1 MSLMINEQGI
11 TLFKV
16 LTGTEWPTAD
26 EDKLREVAALY
37 RQAGENFPRISE
49 QIRKLTDAIG
59 SDFNGQA
66 GAAFADRMRQLITKN
81 DKGVVPLEA
90 AEKAV
95 KAYGEYAEKIAT
107 QVEYMKYSAII
118 QLVLIPAQIAAAYA
132 MAPVTAGLSLLL
144 IPTIKAVGS
153 MILRFLLNLLLE
165 TIVSVA
171 MAVLAAVLADV
182 IAQEIQIGQ
191 GHRNKFD
198 FESLEN
204 AVKSGALSGSLGG
217 VASMGAKAL
226 GDTLAKLVTKD
237 FGKFLTE
244 SIKNVFPDSLKDF
257 GEQFAKTLTKYK
269 TNITQ
274 SFGDEWSRNLPKSEA
289 KSLANDLTKVFDKSF
304 ENTLTSAEKK
314 ALGKAWSDTFTSN
327 VGHVGKAGLQQE
339 LKTALQHFEGKI
351 GSDTFKALTHD
362 VPEVIYKETSE
373 HLKGSVPYQI
383 LKPVAGAP
391 VYGAQ
396 GYLGEGLNN
405 LAFSD
410 EHQFKANWW
419 SFTGGA
425 VSGAAGDLMDKFMGE
440 PLADKLKDVV
450 ENLKTPDMPDVPKDP
465 PGDTS
470 TFGGV
475 ASHGLDDVPHGRDG
489 NDFDPSVLD
498 HFEPVET
505 DFPSGHENVA
515 GEGGN
520 HPGNESSTQ
529 DKPVVQVPT
538 SVNAPATGS
547 GHSTGPG
554 APRSP
559 EPPSTTTPASGR
571 PPAGDSGTR
580 PENHGTGTG
589 APTPVPTSSDHAG
602 PEHRHTGEEQEL
614 HQLKNLE
621 DQLSAAPPAPHT
633 PVTEYVAHVEDAP
646 VVPHALP
653 DQVRLDRLHNGEH
666 GTMTPEENRQWA
678 DRIAEAG
685 KHGPQHVLDVMTQ
698 RDERYAE
705 LANEHQ
711 EHEANEHAEFTED
724 FTARYE
730 NLKNTPLELSEEDS
744 NALDL
749 LAQLPDPPT
758 LPADDEL
765 AERYRKVF
773 GDGPGDMSSP
783 QKAYEHAEKQAQR
796 SAREYE
802 RKLGMTDVESA
813 KWQKQKEAATKLGD
827 ATEHLKLLDDY
838 AKRLEELRAAKDAA
852 EMSELQHR
860 LDDLKSVTFAP
871 DAVPTETSSD
881 LQHGTHVLDLL
892 KDSEKVKAPP
902 DLPHADEPLPKPP
915 SRKPGGGRGP
925 SDDDLQARLNR
936 LKSVTPTSSDDHEIG
951 TEAKPGGVDDLP
963 PVPGH
968 TPDSKVDEEQSSVHN
983 GQQPPDEPKTH
994 ETRPAPLE
1002 QMVQRPPLEEDREAG
1017 PGGSVPK
1024 PDDLD
1029 DLFGKTDEHVSTE
1042 SVTSKK
1048 TVLDDLSWQH
1058 APADRTADWFAP
1070 RDPAPPEL
1078 WEHLREST
1086 PPRTVTTES
1095 TDVAS
1100 SSRIK
1105 IGENGRPHI
1114 VLDSIAGMIG
1124 YDHRRYTLAD
1134 GRAVQEFTVRVHL
1147 DPAAG
1152 VTAAH
1157 LAGTKQ
1163 KVLDGVGRLY
1173 NRGYRLPSGDQFH
1186 VHVEFT
1192 DQPGAAHA
1200 RVRLRHRG
1208 TTDQAHWS
1216 VGDSGT
1222 VLAHEIGHYL
1232 GLPDEYVD
1240 PSQVLQ
1246 GSRVH
1251 TDTSLMGTAALGDH
1265 AKLLPRHLWLVEHVA
1280 NAALPVHPGP
1290 SQEVSGSREVP
1301 QRTFEPPQRAI
1312 LKLHGLDMVAV
1323 EADGPETSFAAAVT
1337 KTLDPASS
1345 APGPD
1350 LAGKSLKEI
1359 AEAAGARVH
1368 VLEADGTFTAYGRV
1382 AGVPVH
1388 VVRVGDRYHATK
1400 EIVHIGRPGIS
1411 YPGPAKMAVE
1421 HGSPTVHRGEFEV
1434 ETIAGKHYVRMYT
1447 AVVHPELFSGDQVRP
1462 KTEHKDIQQDPKTG
1476 RIKVSPGRN
1485 SRLWVGAGRPLR
1497 ALQWL
1502 TVYQRDEG
1510 GKRLKGESSAVV
1522 TPVLRSFLIPYKKTY
1537 QAITDGA
1544 VVEGVGA
1551 SAAAGKTFNVD
1562 QAADPNQFGVGG
1574 VDLDKLIERAVRGSL
1589 ISYTATGTEFPK
1601 GGTSGRELPMST
1613 LHERLGLSRDFRSD
1627 VFGEDYDPWFK
1638 GRDEKGKLK
1647 FSNDPQRLREIA
1659 VELREHVV
1667 TWEQMKQAVGERR
1680 PNARIEPDADSFPGQ
1695 ETEIPQTTV
1704 RGFEE
1709 RVRRLNQF
1717 LNKVGP
1723 GAAMVGKVSDKVLLT
1738 APDVLREYL
1747 ADTAPPDVD
1756 GAAFHEVLGKKV
1768 LPDVVKAVTKD
1779 VDTAIRILNNGT
1791 TVKDETTLERLIK
1804 NGVKVK
1810 SGAVRTFDV
1819 HVVDKLT
1826 DTFVKKVRA
1835 HPALALFD
1843 DASREAVAEA
1853 VKGGFREAL
1862 TAEFG
1867 KLRDFADFEG
1877 GSGKKAGWLS
1887 GDRLVRFGDQVR
1899 EQLALPEVSGLH
1911 IVGDRFADM
1920 VKGRVLGSVVTHALD
1935 AFTGRDLT
1943 RAASG
1948 QLKTVIKDEVLP
1960 KLAADIADALR
1971 TSPELALADK
1981 GFRDLM
1987 ARAVAD
1993 EARAR
1998 SEQALDGFVFDPVDA
2013 TEVEQLMDKAPE
2025 IATQAEIGFLIA
2037 ADSKRIAI
2045 DFNTRLQVEGN
2056 APFPNE
2062 FAEWNAKRDDVAKEQ
2077 RAAGR
2082 DLDRLINGG
2091 NRDPHAIVDKLIEY
2105 FPELGRKFDEV
2116 ATKQQ
2121 LLPERTEKGTY
2132 TFYEHAQMV
2141 LGQYFELTAH
2151 EDPEQRLVPAD
2162 ALAKAILFH
2171 DIEKVNAKNQFGNG
2185 QGQHDR
2191 EPEHKL
2197 AVQLMDRYRHLWGG
2211 DAEFRV
2217 VRAMVDSDPFGFYL
2231 RGKIDADEVFRF
2243 VHDLAATLSP
2253 APDAARRLFEEF
2265 HQYYQADFS
2274 SYTVHS
2280 GYVDRDGVRHEG
2292 PNSFTT
2298 KFARDDDGIVFT
2310 ADHRHFAYAESALT
2324 DKIRALAGMFATG
2337 RKIVEHRERIRI
2349 ADERARNELL
2359 GRESTDHEDRSAF
2372 RRAPVRDDGGA
2383 DDEQHVELT
2392 AARERWRAELDA
2404 AKAEWQ
2410 EKLDAADRA
2419 WRQVTDRGGPD
2430 LRTLYEDADRVRRR
2444 QVEGA
2449 HQEYEARA
2457 KKADEVWKHE
2467 LDTLVEPDESAGE
2480 PGPVPATAEVR
2491 LLVTANLATAEAVDG
2506 EQLRASLGTA
2516 MAEAGI
2522 DERTATALLASF
2534 SDLELKE
2541 NFTAFAN
2548 EGVTKSFGSGK
2559 DAVEV
2564 TVQLGI
2570 SGEAKSAKSGESSE
2584 KHKIANV
2591 EGDYGK
2597 SATETASVA
2606 PRDKGVSMSLSAGT
2620 GTATPVRTAELS
2632 HTSKAGVS
2640 TTWKSANTMEASLKS
2655 AVELTSVTTTTRH
2668 TLAYGYTL
2676 HTFRH
2681 TMADGGVVEDGVTV
2695 TAPAVTAQAVTAPPV
2710 AAAGAAHLPAVTSLR
2725 SAYLRGDRDLLKAVI
2740 DGMPEKSLVRNAVTV
2755 LGSAAR
2761 DTLIQQLSGK
2771 GLSARGPDVLAGHAI
2786 TKTLTFEHRGR
2797 TRTATLEFRA
2807 GARNPVPLAHGEGA
2821 AAQTSGSKNEH
2832 AGTQKSK
2839 QTLDVKWGGG
2849 VSASWPGIDGT
2860 YTLGSRKDFTLSLSG
2875 SGVGSDELTMVHT
2888 SGTKVQH
2895 EAITKGKLTAYRA
2908 DLEYTVRLTVDDG
2921 PTETIVDGHPVEH
2934 GATVWMTKEDAVA
2947 QGWSTEQSTPD
2958 IVEADLAD
2966 GALATSALPISPMS
2980 VLGAGT
2986 VSFPATALA
2995 GRIQNLLSG
3004 TTLPHRSRQLY
3015 QPSHVM
3021 VNQELVK
3028 TEVTPQ
3034 YLAAHAA
3041 DLAGNGLS
3049 LLLPAETHARTSTG
3063 TEYVR
3068 VVIRAKPVAPPEHV
3082 PATTT
3087 ELKTTTQ
3094 AVTSGEHTSVMK
3106 GNGTA
3111 GGGLGAAL
3119 PTFPW
3124 LTARTAQFSVNGTR
3138 KFGDTEVTTT
3148 TSAGYEHE
3156 KSWQTATVHG
3166 YRQRMRYDIDVY
3178 GENGKALHDSL
3189 TVDAKFEA
3197 AGGNRLLGATPGQ
3210 EPLGE
3215 AKLVDSGTPV
3225 LPSGWKRA
3233 SLPDDYAVHSIE
3245 LPPGLAGW
3253 LAKAVTGK
3261 DAGLGVVADHL
3272 VHTFVSP
3279 STLAAHL
3286 DKVAT
3291 GTYQTSVHRYGQGE
3305 LFTGYRDQLGT
3316 GSVRMAFG
3324 NAKVIDHAESLEL
3337 TVSGKAK
3344 SGHGHATVDRS
3355 VWDVSGDLRTNLRV
3369 NNEASVVP
3377 QGTYTWT
3384 SEKTH
3389 GTGVKF
3395 EQEASRGRTYTGPA
3409 YLVSL
3414 DASTVLTGRN
3424 TQHTNVVLGDHF
3436 GKQAERHYGIDTP
3449 DTIRLWI
3456 PDDQLHQL
3464 GEVQWQIAP
3473 SHESPSP
3480 PSSSQDFV
3488 AVTHPG
3494 LGHVAVRQAVTTDL
3508 LPAILKELSTVASP
3522 VLPEPARQGFLA
3534 QLRGLAKSMRY
3545 WLFEPGAA
3553 SLGASLPPHLA
3564 AQLSP
3569 SGLSALY
3576 GDLLG
3581 HGVRFAYHYDGPF
3594 GRTDIAVRLK
3604 AKQGPGKVA
3613 GTSEQW
3619 KLKDKYK
3626 AAAEHAGTIT
3636 AMTTNALEGN
3646 MVWSAFPNGQVQ
3658 ANPGWAGSADG
3669 NVKAEQAA
3677 TFTGKD
3683 ESEHTMNHDG
3693 KTVSFVHDL
3702 ELSLEVEKTASWSRA
3717 PKTISLGT
3725 IDWLF
3730 PPASTTTRVSLAPIR
3745 DAVRT
3750 TVPETDALPV
3760 PGAFAAVRTG
3770 NVVGLPAG
3778 VRPMLRTDELH
3789 AALGEVLDGV
3799 LPGESSGRPPP
3810 KLPIDAGGSRQ
3821 VVERATGASLLSG
3834 HAPTLFGAK
3843 GYRIGGLDL
3852 DRAFAGLLNHGP
3864 LTAITLHAELLD
3876 PRVTH
3881 YAASGTSTTGKSVH
3895 SELVESTYTTTSA
3908 AGSGA
3913 KASGSGQ
3920 LWSAA
3925 AGSTSVPGETGRAAF
3940 ELTVKGPAAEHKAA
3954 EPLKAGGKTEETEHK
3969 SSGVTYLVTA
3979 DVRWRVT
3986 PEYRGKTV
3994 PEQWTIPR
4002 AALGW
4007 NAAVFRTD
4015 EAGLRVLGLTPPPD
4029 RSAESGDIFHDA
4041 ADEFDT
4047 PQEEFHD
4054 AVEQQPGDVDRDR
4067 REAWREQEERWAGWR
4082 DRGKQSTVDEVAAR
4096 RIATAAGLR
4105 CDPSSAAH
4113 RRDLAVLAG
4122 IHRAEGEQAAAEY
4135 ARGLWQYSGRY
4146 AAGPARESVEDMFD
4160 RVLSGS

>member
-26 EDKLREVAALY
+26 EDKLREVAVLY

-95 KAYGEYAEKIAT
+95 KAYGEYADKIAT

-118 QLVLIPAQIAAAYA
+118 QLILIPAQIAAAYA

-144 IPTIKAVGS
+144 VPTIKAVGS

-191 GHRNKFD
+191 GHRNTFD

-327 VGHVGKAGLQQE
+327 VGHVGKAELQQE

-383 LKPVAGAP
+383 LKPIAGAP

-396 GYLGEGLNN
+396 GYLGEGLDN

-425 VSGAAGDLMDKFMGE
+425 VTGAAGDLMDKFMGE

-470 TFGGV
+470 TFDGG
-475 ASHGLDDVPHGRDG
+475 VPHGLGDISHGDG

-515 GEGGN
+515 DEGGN
-520 HPGNESSTQ
+520 HPGNTSSTQ

-538 SVNAPATGS
+538 SVHTPATGN

-554 APRSP
+554 ASRSP
-559 EPPSTTTPASGR
+559 EPPSTTTPPSGR
-571 PPAGDSGTR
+571 PPVGDSGTR
-580 PENHGTGTG
+580 PENHGPG

-602 PEHRHTGEEQEL
+602 PERQHTGEDQEL
-614 HQLKNLE
+614 HQLKSLE

-633 PVTEYVAHVEDAP
+633 PVTEYVAHVEGAP

-653 DQVRLDRLHNGEH
+653 DQVRLDRLHTGEH

-724 FTARYE
+724 FTAKYE

-749 LAQLPDPPT
+749 LAQLPDPPM

-773 GDGPGDMSSP
+773 GDDPGDMSSP

-796 SAREYE
+796 SAREHE

-871 DAVPTETSSD
+871 DAVSTETSSD
-881 LQHGTHVLDLL
+881 LQHETHVLDLL

-1029 DLFGKTDEHVSTE
+1029 DLFGKTDEHVSSE
-1042 SVTSKK
+1042 SVTSNKA
-1048 TVLDDLSWQH
+1048 VLDDLSWQH

-1095 TDVAS
+1095 ADVVS
-1100 SSRIK
+1100 SSRIET
-1105 IGENGRPHI
+1105 GEDGRPHI
-1114 VLDSIAGMIG
+1114 VLDSATGMIG

-1152 VTAAH
+1152 VATVH

-1173 NRGYRLPSGDQFH
+1173 NRGYRLPGGDQFH
-1186 VHVEFT
+1186 VRVEFT

-1240 PSQVLQ
+1240 PSRVLQ
-1246 GSRVH
+1246 GSRGGRVH

-1280 NAALPVHPGP
+1280 NVALPVHPGP

-1337 KTLDPASS
+1337 KTLDPASP

-1574 VDLDKLIERAVRGSL
+1574 VDLDKLIEQAVRGSL

-1756 GAAFHEVLGKKV
+1756 SAAFHEVLGKKV

-1899 EQLALPEVSGLH
+1899 EQLALPEVSGLR

-2045 DFNTRLQVEGN
+2045 DFNTRLQGEGN
-2056 APFPNE
+2056 APFPNS
-2062 FAEWNAKRDDVAKEQ
+2062 FAKWNASREKDAEDQ
-2077 RAAGR
+2077 RQAGR
-2082 DLDRLINGG
+2082 DLDELINGQ
-2091 NRDPHAIVDKLIEY
+2091 NRDPHAIVDALIER

-2121 LLPERTEKGTY
+2121 PMPQRIEKGTY

-2211 DAEFRV
+2211 DAELRV

-2231 RGKIDADEVFRF
+2231 RGKIDADEAFRF

-2280 GYVDRDGVRHEG
+2280 GYIDRDGVRRDG
-2292 PNSFTT
+2292 PNSFTA
-2298 KFARDDDGIVFT
+2298 KFARDDGRILFT

-2324 DKIRALAGMFATG
+2324 EKIRALAGMFATD
-2337 RKIVEHRERIRI
+2337 RRIVEHRERIRI
-2349 ADERARNELL
+2349 ADERAQNELL
-2359 GRESTDHEDRSAF
+2359 GQEPADHEDGSSF

-2383 DDEQHVELT
+2383 GDGQHVELT
-2392 AARERWRAELDA
+2392 VAHEHSRAE
-2404 AKAEWQ
+2404 
-2410 EKLDAADRA
+2410 
-2419 WRQVTDRGGPD
+2419 
-2430 LRTLYEDADRVRRR
+2430 
-2444 QVEGA
+2444 
-2449 HQEYEARA
+2449 
-2457 KKADEVWKHE
+2457 
-2467 LDTLVEPDESAGE
+2467 SANE
-2480 PGPVPATAEVR
+2480 PGPLPATAEVR
-2491 LLVTANLATAEAVDG
+2491 PLVTANLATAEAVNG
-2506 EQLRASLGTA
+2506 EQLRDSLA
-2516 MAEAGI
+2516 AVMKKAGI
-2522 DERTATALLASF
+2522 GERTVKALLASF

-2548 EGVTKSFGSGK
+2548 EGVTKSLGSGK

-2570 SGEAKSAKSGESSE
+2570 SGEAKAAKSEEDSG
-2584 KHKIANV
+2584 KHKITNV

-2597 SATETASVA
+2597 GAAETASVA

-2632 HTSKAGVS
+2632 HTTKAGVS

-2655 AVELTSVTTTTRH
+2655 AVELTSATTTTQH
-2668 TLAYGYTL
+2668 ALTYEFTL
-2676 HTFRH
+2676 HTVRH
-2681 TMADGGVVEDGVTV
+2681 TISDGGEVEDGVTL
-2695 TAPAVTAQAVTAPPV
+2695 TAPV
-2710 AAAGAAHLPAVTSLR
+2710 AAPVTVSGATRPRPVTSLR
-2725 SAYLRGDRDLLKAVI
+2725 SAYLRGDRGLAKAVI
-2740 DGMPEKSLVRNAVTV
+2740 DGMPENSLVRNAVTV
-2755 LGSAAR
+2755 VGSAAR
-2761 DTLIQQLSGK
+2761 DALIQQLSGK
-2771 GLSARGPDVLAGHAI
+2771 GLTTRGPDILAGHAI

-2797 TRTATLEFRA
+2797 TRTATMEFQAR
-2807 GARNPVPLAHGEGA
+2807 ARNPVPLAHGEGSV
-2821 AAQTSGSKNEH
+2821 AQTAGSKNEH

-2839 QTLDVKWGGG
+2839 QALDVKWGGG
-2849 VSASWPGIDGT
+2849 ASASWPGADGT

-2875 SGVGSDELTMVHT
+2875 SGVASDELTMVHT

-2908 DLEYTVRLTVDDG
+2908 DLDYTVRLTMDDG
-2921 PTETIVDGHPVEH
+2921 PTVIIVDGHRVGH

-2947 QGWSTEQSTPD
+2947 QGWAAEQSTPD
-2958 IVEADLAD
+2958 ATEADLAD
-2966 GALATSALPISPMS
+2966 VALTASALPISPMS

-2986 VSFPATALA
+2986 ASFPATALA

-3004 TTLPHRSRQLY
+3004 TALPHRSRQLY
-3015 QPSHVM
+3015 QPSHIM

-3068 VVIRAKPVAPPEHV
+3068 VVIRAKPVAPPTRAL
-3082 PATTT
+3082 ATAT

-3094 AVTSGEHTSVMK
+3094 AVTSGEHTSVVK
-3106 GNGTA
+3106 RNWAA
-3111 GGGLGAAL
+3111 GGGLGAGL

-3138 KFGDTEVTTT
+3138 KFGDTEVTMT

-3156 KSWQTATVHG
+3156 KSWQTSTVHG
-3166 YRQRMRYDIDVY
+3166 YRQRVRYDIDVY
-3178 GENGKALHDSL
+3178 GENGKALGDSL
-3189 TVDAKFEA
+3189 IVDATFEA

-3215 AKLVDSGTPV
+3215 AKLVDSGIPV
-3225 LPSGWKRA
+3225 LPSGWKQT

-3245 LPPGLAGW
+3245 LPPDLAGW

-3279 STLAAHL
+3279 SALAAHL
-3286 DKVAT
+3286 DKVVT

-3344 SGHGHATVDRS
+3344 SSHGHASADRS

-3377 QGTYTWT
+3377 QGTYTRT
-3384 SEKTH
+3384 SEKAH

-3395 EQEASRGRTYTGPA
+3395 EQEASRGRIYTGPA

-3424 TQHTNVVLGDHF
+3424 TQHTNAILGDHF
-3436 GKQAERHYGIDTP
+3436 GKQAERHYRIDTP

-3456 PDDQLHQL
+3456 PADQLHQL
-3464 GEVQWQIAP
+3464 GEVRWQIAP
-3473 SHESPSP
+3473 IHESASSP
-3480 PSSSQDFV
+3480 PLSQDFV

-3494 LGHVAVRQAVTTDL
+3494 LGHVAVRQAVTTEL
-3508 LPAILKELSTVASP
+3508 LPEILKELSTVASP
-3522 VLPEPARQGFLA
+3522 VLPEPARQGFLG
-3534 QLRGLAKSMRY
+3534 QLQGLAKSMRY
-3545 WLFEPGAA
+3545 WLFEPGVA

-3581 HGVRFAYHYDGPF
+3581 HGVRFAYHYDGPL
-3594 GRTDIAVRLK
+3594 GRTDIAVKLK
-3604 AKQGPGKVA
+3604 AKQGPGRIA

-3626 AAAEHAGTIT
+3626 AAAEQTGKIT
-3636 AMTTNALEGN
+3636 STTTNALEGN
-3646 MVWSAFPNGQVQ
+3646 TVWSAFPNGQVRT
-3658 ANPGWAGSADG
+3658 NPGSAGSADG
-3669 NVKAEQAA
+3669 NVKAEQAT

-3683 ESEHTMNHDG
+3683 ETEHTLSHDG
-3693 KTVSFVHDL
+3693 KTASFVHDL
-3702 ELSLEVEKTASWSRA
+3702 ELFLEVEKTASWGRA
-3717 PKTISLGT
+3717 PKTVSLGT

-3730 PPASTTTRVSLAPIR
+3730 PPTSITTKVTLRAIP

-3750 TVPETDALPV
+3750 IVPDTDALPV
-3760 PGAFAAVRTG
+3760 PGVFAALRTG
-3770 NVVGLPAG
+3770 NVVKLPDG
-3778 VRPMLRTDELH
+3778 VRPLLRTDELH
-3789 AALGEVLDGV
+3789 TALGEVLDGV
-3799 LPGESSGRPPP
+3799 LPGESSGPPPP

-3821 VVERATGASLLSG
+3821 IVERATGATLLSG
-3834 HAPTLFGAK
+3834 HAPALFGTK

-3864 LTAITLHAELLD
+3864 LTAVTLHAELLD

-3881 YAASGTSTTGKSVH
+3881 YAASGTSTTSKTVH
-3895 SELVESTYTTTSA
+3895 SELVESTYTTTA
-3908 AGSGA
+3908 ALGSGA

-3920 LWSAA
+3920 LWSTAS
-3925 AGSTSVPGETGRAAF
+3925 GSTSVPGEAGRAAF
-3940 ELTVKGPAAEHKAA
+3940 ELTVKGPAVEHKAA

-3969 SSGVTYLVTA
+3969 SSGATYLVTA

-4002 AALGW
+4002 AAFGS

-4015 EAGLRVLGLTPPPD
+4015 EAGLRALGLAPPPD
-4029 RSAESGDIFHDA
+4029 IAAESEEVFHDA

-4054 AVEQQPGDVDRDR
+4054 AVEQP
-4067 REAWREQEERWAGWR
+4067 
-4082 DRGKQSTVDEVAAR
+4082 
-4096 RIATAAGLR
+4096 
-4105 CDPSSAAH
+4105 
-4113 RRDLAVLAG
+4113 
-4122 IHRAEGEQAAAEY
+4122 
-4135 ARGLWQYSGRY
+4135 
-4146 AAGPARESVEDMFD
+4146 ESVEDMVE